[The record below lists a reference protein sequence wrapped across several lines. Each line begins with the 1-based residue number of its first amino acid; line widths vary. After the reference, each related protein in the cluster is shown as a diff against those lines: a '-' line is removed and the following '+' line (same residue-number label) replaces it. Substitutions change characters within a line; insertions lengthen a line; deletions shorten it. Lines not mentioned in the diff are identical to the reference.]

1 MALHEQAPISHQLEI
16 AVGSTDYRIH
26 YHDMG
31 SGGQVIVMLHGSGP
45 GTTAWANFNGNIT
58 PLTDAGYRVILMD
71 CPGWGKSAPTVC
83 ETSRSDLNAAVLMKL
98 LQALNINKVSLVGN
112 SMGGHVAVAFTLAY
126 PDMVNKV
133 VLMGGGTGGKSLF
146 QPTPA
151 EGIKRLQKV
160 YREPTME
167 HLKAMMDIFVYDPS
181 ALSDEMLQARLKSIQ
196 EYPEHLEN
204 FVSSQSLYPAQFPD
218 VNHRLPEITCPTL
231 IIWGRED
238 QFVPLDI
245 GFRLVAAIPNA
256 ELHVFNHCGHW
267 VQWEKRSRFNNL
279 LVNFLSHS

>member
-1 MALHEQAPISHQLEI
+1 MSSQQQIESSHQIELT
-16 AVGSTDYRIH
+16 VGSTQYSIH
-26 YHDMG
+26 YHDCG
-31 SGGQVIVMLHGSGP
+31 SGENVVVMLHGSGP

-71 CPGWGKSAPTVC
+71 CPGWGKSSPLVC
-83 ETSRSDLNAAVLMKL
+83 QTSRSDLNATILMAL
-98 LQALNINKVSLVGN
+98 LDELAIGKVDLVGN

-126 PDMVNKV
+126 PEIVNKL

-160 YREPTME
+160 YREPTLE
-167 HLKAMMDIFVYDPS
+167 NLRAMMDIFVFDPS
-181 ALSDEMLQARLKSIQ
+181 ALTEDMLEARLAAIQ
-196 EYPEHLEN
+196 AYPEHLQN
-204 FVSSQSLYPAQFPD
+204 FVRSQSLYPAQFPD
-218 VNHRLPEITCPTL
+218 VNHRLAEIACPTL
-231 IIWGRED
+231 IVWGRED

-245 GFRLVAAIPNA
+245 GFRLVAGIPHA

-267 VQWEKRSRFNNL
+267 VQWEKRTRFNNL
-279 LVNFLSHS
+279 LLNFLLPE